1 MTPDQRQRIRDRHR
15 DALLRHGWHPN
26 ALYWSTTTVQETC
39 FAVLAEA
46 GLRPCDHLLD
56 VGCGFGDLAAF
67 LRRHGHDI
75 DYTGI
80 DLSPDLITAG
90 RERYPGIDL
99 REGDL
104 FEIDPPPQS
113 YDVVMLSG
121 SLNEALNDE
130 GDYARRCIRRMFDS
144 SRRILA
150 FNLLDARNAW
160 VASRPD
166 LQSFQPQEMLE
177 FCQTFAAHCELRE
190 GYLDNNFTLF
200 LYRQPP
206 AASA

>member
-1 MTPDQRQRIRDRHR
+1 MTPAQRQRIRDRHR

-46 GLRPCDHLLD
+46 GLQAGDRLLD
-56 VGCGFGDLAAF
+56 VGCGFGDLAAY
-67 LRRHGHDI
+67 LRRQGHDI

-80 DLSPDLITAG
+80 DLSPDLIAAG
-90 RERYPGIDL
+90 HERYPGLDL
-99 REGDL
+99 REGDV
-104 FEIDPPPQS
+104 FDIDPPPQG

-121 SLNEALNDE
+121 SLNEALNDD

-144 SRRILA
+144 SRRVLA
-150 FNLLDARNAW
+150 FNLLDARNDW
-160 VASRPD
+160 IASRPD
-166 LQSFQPQEMLE
+166 LQSFQPQAMLE
-177 FCQTFAAHCELRE
+177 FCQTFAAHSELRE
-190 GYLDNNFTLF
+190 GYLNNNFTLF

-206 AASA
+206 TADA